1 MRPADRIP
9 LFPHLQARSGN
20 LRRECRVQPG
30 LSLIREAVVPMEK
43 KKMKG
48 FLAFLITA
56 NVIVFAVAASAQT
69 KPPLRLLQTIPLP
82 DLKGGDFDHFDVDL
96 SGNRLFLTAEENN
109 AVEVFDIRANKLIY
123 TIRDVDTPHSLLYLP
138 DTKQLWV
145 VDGGDGIIKVFDGST
160 YAVAET
166 VKLAI
171 GADSAVYDPAN
182 HLLYIATGGED
193 AKMDF
198 SLISIVDTSTRKRI
212 GDIKVNS
219 TNIESMALERNGDR
233 LFANVRDRSLVAVID
248 TKKRAV
254 TSTWS
259 LGGVHGNTPMAL
271 DEAHRRLFVVGRKPA
286 RLTILDSD
294 SGKIIATLPTAELTD
309 DMLYDPESKRIY
321 VACDEFVVVYVQHDA
336 DHYEELGRIPTG
348 FRAKTAILVPQLK
361 RYFVAA
367 PRHGQKIAEV
377 RVYEVQ

>member
-1 MRPADRIP
+1 
-9 LFPHLQARSGN
+9 
-20 LRRECRVQPG
+20 
-30 LSLIREAVVPMEK
+30 MERK
-43 KKMKG
+43 KVKR
-48 FLAFLITA
+48 FVAFLIAA
-56 NVIVFAVAASAQT
+56 NVIFFAVAGSAQT

-82 DLKGGDFDHFDVDL
+82 DLKGGDFDHFDVDVA
-96 SGNRLFLTAEENN
+96 GNRLFLTAEENN
-109 AVEVFDIRANKLIY
+109 AVVVFDIRSNKLIH

-138 DTKQLWV
+138 AAKQLWV
-145 VDGGDGIIKVFDGST
+145 VDGGDGIIKIFDVST
-160 YAVAET
+160 YAVVAT
-166 VKLAI
+166 IRLAI
-171 GADSAVYDPAN
+171 GADSAVYDTTN

-198 SLISIVDTSTRKRI
+198 SLISIVDTSTRKRV

-219 TNIESMALERNGDR
+219 TNIESMALDKNGGR

-254 TSTWS
+254 TSTWL
-259 LGGVHGNTPMAL
+259 LGEVHGNTPMAL

-286 RLTILDSD
+286 RLTVLDSD
-294 SGKIIATLPTAELTD
+294 SGKIIASLPTAELTD
-309 DMLYDPESKRIY
+309 DMLFDPESKRIY
-321 VACDEFVVVYVQHDA
+321 VACDEFVVVYIQRDA
-336 DHYEELGRIPTG
+336 DHYEEVGRIPTG
-348 FRAKTAILVPQLK
+348 FRAKTAILVPRLK

>member
-1 MRPADRIP
+1 MSISEQTLTFGASSRAIGVDWYETRDRA
-9 LFPHLQARSGN
+9 L
-20 LRRECRVQPG
+20 
-30 LSLIREAVVPMEK
+30 LIKEPVVTNGEE
-43 KKMKG
+43 KMKR
-48 FLAFLITA
+48 FLAFSIAA
-56 NVIVFAVAASAQT
+56 NIIFFAVAASAQT

-82 DLKGGDFDHFDVDL
+82 ELKGGDFDHFDVDF

-109 AVEVFDIRANKLIY
+109 AVEVFDIRANTLIH

-138 DTKQLWV
+138 ATKQLWV
-145 VDGGDGIIKVFDGST
+145 VDGGDGIIKIFDLTT
-160 YAVAET
+160 YAVVET

-171 GADSAVYDPAN
+171 GADSAVYDPSN

-198 SLISIVDTSTRKRI
+198 SLISIVDTSTRRRV

-219 TNIESMALERNGDR
+219 TNIESMALDKNGDR

-248 TKKRAV
+248 TKKRVV
-254 TSTWS
+254 TSTWP
-259 LGGVHGNTPMAL
+259 LGDVHGNTPMAL

-286 RLTILDSD
+286 RLTVLDSD
-294 SGKIIATLPTAELTD
+294 SGKIITTLPTAELTD
-309 DMLYDPESKRIY
+309 DMLFDPESKRIY

-336 DHYEELGRIPTG
+336 DHYAELGRIPTG

-377 RVYEVQ
+377 KVYEVQ

>member
-1 MRPADRIP
+1 
-9 LFPHLQARSGN
+9 
-20 LRRECRVQPG
+20 
-30 LSLIREAVVPMEK
+30 
-43 KKMKG
+43 MKL
-48 FLAFLITA
+48 FLAFLIAA
-56 NVIVFAVAASAQT
+56 NVIFFAPAASAQT

-82 DLKGGDFDHFDVDL
+82 ELKGGDFDHFDVDL

-109 AVEVFDIRANKLIY
+109 AVVVLDISANKLIH

-138 DTKQLWV
+138 ATKQLWV
-145 VDGGDGIIKVFDGST
+145 VDGGDGTIKVFDGST
-160 YAVAET
+160 YTVVET

-171 GADSAVYDPAN
+171 GADSAVYDPDN

-193 AKMDF
+193 AKMNS
-198 SLISIVDTSTRKRI
+198 SLISVVDTNTRKRV
-212 GDIKVNS
+212 GDIIVDS
-219 TNIESMALERNGDR
+219 TNIESMALDKNGAR

-254 TSTWS
+254 TSTWP
-259 LGGVHGNTPMAL
+259 LGEVQGNTPMAL
-271 DEAHRRLFVVGRKPA
+271 DEVHRRLFVVGRKPA
-286 RLTILDSD
+286 RLIALDSD

-309 DMLYDPESKRIY
+309 DMLFDPESKRIY
-321 VACDEFVVVYVQHDA
+321 VACDEFVVVYVEHDP
-336 DHYEELGRIPTG
+336 DHYKELGRIPTG

-367 PRHGQKIAEV
+367 PRHGQKMAEV